1 MIEKL
6 HSGDFSEHVHTDFKV
21 KVEGKDLLVLELV
34 EVVDHK
40 SPPGVEQFSLL
51 FRGPSQL
58 GQGMRTVEHDKLG
71 SLDLFLVPVGAEG
84 EGVRYEAAFARY
96 RE

>member
-6 HSGDFSEHVHTDFKV
+6 HSDDFSEHLRTDFRV
-21 KVEGKDLLVLELV
+21 HLEGSDPLVLELV

-40 SPPGVEQFSLL
+40 SPPGVEQYSLF
-51 FRGPSQL
+51 FRGPGQL
-58 GQGMRTVEHDKLG
+58 GQGMRTLEHGKLG
-71 SLDLFLVPVGAEG
+71 SLDLFLVPVAADE
-84 EGVRYEAAFARY
+84 EGVRYEAAFARH